1 MPSSLTGMKLNEA
14 YALTAFKYVI
24 DPSSYKINFGN
35 GNSSP
40 MSVYNNTVIFS
51 TASPEV
57 VYPQLSAS
65 YGSNTRVLAHAGSF
79 AASGVMTSSTSSS
92 SVDRARLFMQTSSQK
107 TLDASLKA
115 KATLVAEVR
124 KDIISTST
132 TVTGTTAISAGTDEG
147 GSTEDRPFEFT
158 TFYDSVTP
166 ANSYKSVRL
175 GGAALSSVNGVQL
188 ELKIMQ
194 DSTGTLTY
202 NQDGR
207 VSLGTVP
214 LRFTQV
220 CAQNGTIQTSDR
232 NAKMYIQDIPN
243 DVLDVWDSVPV
254 RMYKM
259 KDAVAEKGDAA
270 RWHFGKIAQDI
281 EEAFKAAG
289 LDPFAYG
296 VLCYDEWD
304 DIKDAD
310 GNVIAQAGSRYS
322 VRYDEAAQLDAAV
335 IQRKL
340 STQSAQA
347 Q

>member
-1 MPSSLTGMKLNEA
+1 MPSSLTGMKLNDA

-24 DPSSYKINFGN
+24 DSSSYKINFGN

-40 MSVYNNTVIFS
+40 MSVYNNTAIFS

-57 VYPQLSAS
+57 VYPQIAS
-65 YGSNTRVLAHAGSF
+65 GYGPNTRLLAHSGSF
-79 AASGVMTSSTSSS
+79 AAIGAMTASTSSA
-92 SVDRARLFMQTSSQK
+92 SVDRARAFLQTSSQK
-107 TLDASLKA
+107 ALDASLKT
-115 KATLVAEVR
+115 KASLLAELR
-124 KDIISTST
+124 KDITSTST
-132 TVTGTTAISAGTDEG
+132 TVTGNLALAAVTDEG
-147 GSTEDRPFEFT
+147 GGTEDRPFEFT
-158 TFYDSVTP
+158 TFYDATTP
-166 ANSYKSVRL
+166 ANSYKSVKL
-175 GGAALSSVNGVQL
+175 GGGALSSVNGTQL

-232 NAKMYIQDIPN
+232 TNKMYIQEIPD
-243 DVLDVWDSVPV
+243 DVLDAWDSVPV

-304 DIKDAD
+304 DIKDVD
-310 GNVIAQAGSRYS
+310 GNIIAKAGNRYS
-322 VRYDEAAQLDAAV
+322 VRYDEAAQLDAACLH
-335 IQRKL
+335 RKMERL
-340 STQSAQA
+340 
-347 Q
+347 

>member
-1 MPSSLTGMKLNEA
+1 MPSSLTGMKLNDA
-14 YALTAFKYVI
+14 YALTAFKYAI
-24 DPSSYKINFGN
+24 DSSSYKINFGN
-35 GNSSP
+35 GNSTP
-40 MSVYNNTVIFS
+40 ISVYNNTTILS
-51 TASPEV
+51 TSSPEV
-57 VYPQLSAS
+57 VYPQIAS
-65 YGSNTRVLAHAGSF
+65 GYGPNTRVLAHSGSF
-79 AASGVMTSSTSSS
+79 VSIGAMTSATSSTST
-92 SVDRARLFMQTSSQK
+92 DRARMYLQTSSQK
-107 TLDASLKA
+107 SLDSSLKTKASL
-115 KATLVAEVR
+115 LAEFR

-132 TVTGTTAISAGTDEG
+132 TVTGNLALAAITDEG

-158 TFYDSVTP
+158 TFYDSATP
-166 ANSYKSVRL
+166 ANSYKSVKL
-175 GGAALSSVNGVQL
+175 GGGALSSVNGTQL
-188 ELKIMQ
+188 ELKVMQ

-232 NAKMYIQDIPN
+232 NAKMYIQDIPD
-243 DVLDVWDSVPV
+243 DVLDAWDSVPV

-259 KDAVAEKGDAA
+259 KDAVDEKGEAA

-281 EEAFKAAG
+281 EEAFKSAG

-310 GNVIAQAGSRYS
+310 GSVIAKAGSRYS
-322 VRYDEAAQLDAAV
+322 VRYDEAAQLDAASLH
-335 IQRKL
+335 RKMERL
-340 STQSAQA
+340 
-347 Q
+347 

>member
-14 YALTAFKYVI
+14 YALMAFKYVI
-24 DPSSYKINFGN
+24 DSSSYKINFGN

-40 MSVYNNTVIFS
+40 LSVYNNTVMFS

-57 VYPQLSAS
+57 IFPQLSS
-65 YGSNTRVLAHAGSF
+65 GYGSNTRVLAHAGSF
-79 AASGVMTSSTSSS
+79 AASGAMTSSTSSS
-92 SVDRARLFMQTSSQK
+92 TVDRARLFMQTSSQK
-107 TLDASLKA
+107 NLDASLKT
-115 KATLVAEVR
+115 KATLVAEIR
-124 KDIISTST
+124 KDIISTTT
-132 TVTGTTAISAGTDEG
+132 TVTGNTAIAAGTDEG

-158 TFYDSVTP
+158 TFYDATTP
-166 ANSYKSVRL
+166 GNSYKSVRL
-175 GGAALSSVNGVQL
+175 GGAALSSVNGTQL
-188 ELKIMQ
+188 ELKVMQ

-232 NAKMYIQDIPN
+232 NAKMYIQDIPD
-243 DVLDVWDSVPV
+243 DVLDAWDSVPV

-259 KDAVAEKGDAA
+259 KDAVEEKGEAA

-281 EEAFKAAG
+281 EEAFKSAG

-296 VLCYDEWD
+296 VLCFDEWE
-304 DIKDAD
+304 DIKDVD
-310 GNVIAQAGSRYS
+310 GSIIAKAGSRYS

-335 IQRKL
+335 MQRKL
-340 STQSAQA
+340 STQSKQA